1 MRYFINLFKGIIN
14 FLRIENGKYIYK
26 LHHFVMSRNCN
37 IFCYLRLFKYWHL
50 WHVYVFAT
58 ILPGV
63 KEQRDTF
70 VNLIGGTKVSRI
82 NSVTRP
88 KVLIDVLLDILLPR
102 GTAPLF
108 PWKYSVIRKYRVH
121 VYIASTN
128 TPRRNKSRFTERYRA
143 RIFAAS
149 SSGLIEGQRLRNYT
163 HRIQGVPPSYRCL
176 SWDLRGSVLSIFFL
190 PPLLHASSSRCS
202 QLCLPSTHQDHHIA
216 RVFVTRGRSR
226 HWLKASA

>member
-1 MRYFINLFKGIIN
+1 MENVYTNLIFVTSGI
-14 FLRIENGKYIYK
+14 
-26 LHHFVMSRNCN
+26 CN
-37 IFCYLRLFKYWHL
+37 IFCYFRLFKCWHL
-50 WHVYVFAT
+50 WYVYVFAK
-58 ILPGV
+58 ILPGI

-88 KVLIDVLLDILLPR
+88 KVLIDVLLDILLSR
-102 GTAPLF
+102 GTASLF

-143 RIFAAS
+143 RIFAAN
-149 SSGLIEGQRLRNYT
+149 SGLIEGQRLRNDT
-163 HRIQGVPPSYRCL
+163 HSRCPL
-176 SWDLRGSVLSIFFL
+176 
-190 PPLLHASSSRCS
+190 PLLIVASLETSEGAFYQFFSSLLSFMPSPRCS
-202 QLCLPSTHQDHHIA
+202 QPCLSSTHQDHYIA